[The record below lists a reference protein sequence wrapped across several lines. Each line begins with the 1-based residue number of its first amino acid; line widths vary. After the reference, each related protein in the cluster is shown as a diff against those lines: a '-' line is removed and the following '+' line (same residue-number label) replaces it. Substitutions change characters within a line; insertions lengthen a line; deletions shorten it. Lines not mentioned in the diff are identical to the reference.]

1 MTTFVVKQSEA
12 SFEARFASPVFTLL
26 GPTGLDLH
34 QNMFLSLRKHGLTL
48 GDIRVE
54 SGSSNLSGANVTYG
68 LNMFNAFVRVW
79 MDRVEV
85 SFADLRRVSLDQML
99 EITGIALD
107 VIQRLVQN
115 IEMALYTASWR
126 MHGIPQDV
134 EISQFTAQY
143 VKNAPEGLG
152 PVVSSGVVYYFG
164 PEAERQSSAF
174 VIDRSAVVPG
184 AVFLSAAVI
193 FDGAMLPMAHSP
205 SAAQDYLSKMLASMH
220 LEPSW
225 ES

>member
-1 MTTFVVKQSEA
+1 M
-12 SFEARFASPVFTLL
+12 FALL

-34 QNMFLSLRKHGLTL
+34 QNMFLSLKKHGLTL

-54 SGSSNLSGANVTYG
+54 SGSSNLSAANVTYG
-68 LNMFNAFVRVW
+68 LNTFNAFVRVW

-85 SFADLRRVSLDQML
+85 SFADFRRVSLDQML

-107 VIQRLVQN
+107 VIQRLVQD
-115 IEMALYTASWR
+115 I
-126 MHGIPQDV
+126 
-134 EISQFTAQY
+134 EISQFTSQY

-152 PVVSSGVVYYFG
+152 AVSGSGVVYYFG
-164 PEAERQSSAF
+164 PEAERRFSSF
-174 VIDRSAVVPG
+174 VIDNSVVLPG
-184 AVFLSAAVI
+184 AIFLRAVVI
-193 FDGAMLPMAHSP
+193 FDGTMLPMAHSP
-205 SAAQDYLSKMLASMH
+205 SAARDYLSKMLASMH